1 MKTYFTGITVPILT
15 PCAHDGR
22 LDEKRFCE
30 HIGFLER
37 ADVSGIFIGGTT
49 GEFVNFSAEERMH
62 QLTLACRSTNRLN
75 VLYNITSMNRDEMQ
89 RHIDFVGEMGISCV
103 SVTAPIYHK
112 YDNSALVEY
121 FAQVSEMTKGLT
133 LFIYNMPN
141 TTGNPIV
148 TGLLPQLIKDCP
160 NLKGIKDSSM
170 NFTNLQEFYFAA
182 PEGFEVITGNDA
194 EVLASLQLGCRGAI
208 VALANVYPELCVGI
222 HNCYQS
228 GDLETAQLYQ
238 KALIRLRQA
247 CRATIPVMSHKYLLE
262 LRNAPMGE
270 AHFPMR
276 NLKESEK
283 ELLRGAFPAAQYML
297 QHSSVIGGSNAVPD
311 KNK

>member
-62 QLTLACRSTNRLN
+62 QLTLACRSSNRLN

-194 EVLASLQLGCRGAI
+194 EILASLQLGCRGAI

-283 ELLRGAFPAAQYML
+283 EILRDAFHSVQYML